1 MRHANKTCTLFSAT
15 GSLTACKYTERRRE
29 GKKAVSWMP
38 AAPQSP
44 HCNIFS
50 SAAEQWPERGQAR
63 RKSWG
68 GTVCKPER
76 ASQTAGIKLDFHQL
90 HETHSSSQP
99 GPEVEK
105 GRSVEKTRSPS
116 TRACSNWPTMEV
128 PSPSES
134 RLFTY
139 TLGKNVLPPGWLSVT
154 PSPRGAR
161 RAGRWVCGSFFGSM
175 SQHSSCSMSH
185 FMAIAESREFPS
197 FIVSTFLNHSGNLFL
212 TFICVFINFHLKQYV
227 CSARELQSFTKKTSE
242 NCDLNSSDEQKR

>member
-90 HETHSSSQP
+90 HETHSSSQS

-105 GRSVEKTRSPS
+105 GRSVEKTRGPS

-128 PSPSES
+128 PSPNES

-139 TLGKNVLPPGWLSVT
+139 TLGKNVLPPGWLSAT

-175 SQHSSCSMSH
+175 SHTTFFLLYVTLHGNCWKQRVSLLHSQHVPESLRKPVLDFHMCIYKLP
-185 FMAIAESREFPS
+185 FKAICLLGKGIAGLYKE
-197 FIVSTFLNHSGNLFL
+197 
-212 TFICVFINFHLKQYV
+212 
-227 CSARELQSFTKKTSE
+227 
-242 NCDLNSSDEQKR
+242 D